1 MEIFDTTQH
10 ALEIAMHGA
19 ALRHEAIS
27 RNIAN
32 VNTPGYRR
40 RDVDFEDALGAA
52 MRSGDGRA
60 VSLVSPVERQDPSA
74 PLRVDGN
81 SVDIDV
87 ESANQAR
94 NGLTYEALVTVAKA
108 RMTTLQ
114 TAIGNR

>member
-19 ALRHEAIS
+19 SLRQEAIA

-40 RDVDFEDALGAA
+40 QDVAFEDALGAA
-52 MRSGDGRA
+52 LRSGDDRA
-60 VSLVSPVERQDPSA
+60 VSLVSPVARQDPSA

-81 SVDIDV
+81 SVDVDV
-87 ESANQAR
+87 EAANQAR
-94 NGLTYEALVTVAKA
+94 NGLHYEALVSVAKA
-108 RMTTLQ
+108 RMTILQ
-114 TAIGNR
+114 SAIGR